1 MEQGTPFDLG
11 REAIEALERSQPDVV
26 RLARV
31 TSLAVRIDRAFLREA
46 RLELLPGVPPDAE
59 ADLWFSPLVE
69 SRSAVGLVLA
79 PEVCHLLRQ
88 ALARDEALLRRAWT
102 LRQRFHPFLTPEM
115 RLEEEVAWLSLMEP
129 GEEKLNEV
137 LMRSVRAMARG
148 GERAMGVARWALRA
162 IPRLPEQARRTE
174 AALTLAFGTSD
185 RLDFHPML
193 FQGTEDV
200 PLSPAL
206 LQSVRAS
213 QAASAACRVGVRLH
227 ENALELVEP
236 APDGAY
242 HVMEL
247 PDTRPRLL
255 EISWGVPVPGRK
267 LLVVE
272 SLNVWVPL
280 PAGVRDLTLRSVAG
294 EFRLTAGER
303 GDEPRGETIRGRGAR
318 VQAPDPIAATEDEN
332 SWLDWRMPSIL
343 EKTVELSE
351 EPELL
356 NLLMAG
362 ESVIVVEAPEGYGK
376 STLVRRVHASLQRS
390 SRLWTEMATLRLQGL
405 LIGTQGFLN
414 NLFTE
419 FPYGDFD
426 TKGQALRDE
435 TLAIINRDG
444 AKALEQHLEEKILP
458 RFRDRMLVVL
468 VEGLDSITQ
477 ERASGFVELLMG
489 WARRKDPLWSRF
501 HLIITATPGAKRLA
515 GARYVPFSG
524 LDAVKI
530 RKSAR
535 MRNLE
540 LEADQA
546 EYLWRLTDGCAGRV
560 DLALDAL
567 KRSEG
572 SAYQLVWDEALRKK
586 TNYIDWLNR
595 FPEVLSALGSIRVRA
610 ENAPAGLPRLLDVGI
625 LSDTGAGY
633 EVPAKIYERLAL
645 YARDKVQPP
654 GFMVDLY
661 INAAPGSL
669 PDYVDDFLAQLR
681 RRVEADLG
689 RELRV
694 WAGRE
699 GDGRHAQLL
708 YSWVLVNILTPAF
721 LQSKPCMERM
731 RSFNGLEGARKVHQS
746 LDVLVDPS
754 IGEIVDG
761 VREEDVKLWELIKR
775 APDRNSPAYREA
787 LSVVVV
793 EAVGQLVS
801 LMLHASE
808 VMVSI
813 QDEPDENLPAEQGG
827 DRQIAAADPRLLEE
841 LYGRPDS
848 GFLVVELPSHE
859 VLRSRSVAA
868 LLESWFT
875 PAELHSSG
883 IPHVLLE
890 RLEALTRMDA
900 DARLDASRWVSIH
913 GDSYR
918 VVRFIELPEREGR
931 LWALV
936 LDDVPLSIP
945 LPMTMRQALTAQQVV
960 IAGLLLRNWSNKQIA
975 DELALSEET
984 VKASVRGIF
993 DRLGIDSRA
1002 DFLYQSARFNKE
1014 GDKQIVATDAGVLEE
1029 LYGRPDS
1036 GFLVV
1041 EPPSREVLRSRS
1053 VTALLESWFTPAEL
1067 HSSGVP
1073 HVLLERLEALTR
1085 MDADARLDASRW
1097 ISIHGDSYRV
1107 VRFIELPG
1115 REGRLWALVLD
1126 EIPLS
1131 IPLPMTMRRALTARQ
1146 VVIAGLLLRNWSN
1159 KQIADELSLSEE
1171 TVKTHVRDI
1180 FERLEV
1186 DSRADLL
1193 YQSAHLNKPI

>member
-11 REAIEALERSQPDVV
+11 REAIEELERSPPDVV
-26 RLARV
+26 RLACV

-79 PEVCHLLRQ
+79 PEVSHLLRQ
-88 ALARDEALLRRAWT
+88 SLARDAALLRRAWT

-129 GEEKLNEV
+129 GEEKLNEA
-137 LMRSVRAMARG
+137 LMRSVRAMARD

-162 IPRLPEQARRTE
+162 IPRMPEQARRTE
-174 AALTLAFGTSD
+174 AALTLAFGTSE
-185 RLDFHPML
+185 RLGFHPML

-213 QAASAACRVGVRLH
+213 QAVSVACRVGVRLH
-227 ENALELVEP
+227 ENALEFVEP

-255 EISWGVPVPGRK
+255 EVSWGVPVPGRK
-267 LLVVE
+267 LLVAE

-294 EFRLTAGER
+294 EFSLTAGER
-303 GDEPRGETIRGRGAR
+303 GDEPQGEVIRGRGAQ
-318 VQAPDPIAATEDEN
+318 VQAPEPIDATEDEN
-332 SWLDWRMPSIL
+332 SWPDWLVPSIL
-343 EKTVELSE
+343 KRTVELSE

-356 NLLMAG
+356 NLLTVG
-362 ESVIVVEAPEGYGK
+362 ERVIVVEAPEGYGK

-414 NLFTE
+414 NLFIK
-419 FPYGDFD
+419 FPYEAIDA
-426 TKGQALRDE
+426 KAQAVRDE

-458 RFRDRMLVVL
+458 RLRDRMLLVL

-489 WARRKDPLWSRF
+489 WARRKDPLWSCFR
-501 HLIITATPGAKRLA
+501 LIITATPGAKRLA
-515 GARYVPFSG
+515 GASYVPFSG
-524 LDAVKI
+524 LDAVQI

-610 ENAPAGLPRLLDVGI
+610 ENAPAGLPRLLDAGI

-654 GFMVDLY
+654 GYAVDLY
-661 INAAPGSL
+661 INAAPGPL

-694 WAGRE
+694 WVGRE
-699 GDGRHAQLL
+699 G
-708 YSWVLVNILTPAF
+708 
-721 LQSKPCMERM
+721 E
-731 RSFNGLEGARKVHQS
+731 
-746 LDVLVDPS
+746 
-754 IGEIVDG
+754 
-761 VREEDVKLWELIKR
+761 
-775 APDRNSPAYREA
+775 
-787 LSVVVV
+787 
-793 EAVGQLVS
+793 
-801 LMLHASE
+801 
-808 VMVSI
+808 
-813 QDEPDENLPAEQGG
+813 
-827 DRQIAAADPRLLEE
+827 
-841 LYGRPDS
+841 
-848 GFLVVELPSHE
+848 
-859 VLRSRSVAA
+859 
-868 LLESWFT
+868 
-875 PAELHSSG
+875 
-883 IPHVLLE
+883 
-890 RLEALTRMDA
+890 
-900 DARLDASRWVSIH
+900 
-913 GDSYR
+913 
-918 VVRFIELPEREGR
+918 
-931 LWALV
+931 
-936 LDDVPLSIP
+936 
-945 LPMTMRQALTAQQVV
+945 
-960 IAGLLLRNWSNKQIA
+960 
-975 DELALSEET
+975 
-984 VKASVRGIF
+984 
-993 DRLGIDSRA
+993 
-1002 DFLYQSARFNKE
+1002 
-1014 GDKQIVATDAGVLEE
+1014 
-1029 LYGRPDS
+1029 
-1036 GFLVV
+1036 
-1041 EPPSREVLRSRS
+1041 
-1053 VTALLESWFTPAEL
+1053 
-1067 HSSGVP
+1067 
-1073 HVLLERLEALTR
+1073 
-1085 MDADARLDASRW
+1085 
-1097 ISIHGDSYRV
+1097 
-1107 VRFIELPG
+1107 
-1115 REGRLWALVLD
+1115 
-1126 EIPLS
+1126 
-1131 IPLPMTMRRALTARQ
+1131 
-1146 VVIAGLLLRNWSN
+1146 
-1159 KQIADELSLSEE
+1159 
-1171 TVKTHVRDI
+1171 
-1180 FERLEV
+1180 
-1186 DSRADLL
+1186 
-1193 YQSAHLNKPI
+1193 